1 MGRGEPVPYRMY
13 QLTKRIFDV
22 LSSLVVIILFSWLF
36 IIISIWILIDSRGGI
51 FYKQIRVGKNGKEFN
66 LLKFRSMRTG
76 ADKSG
81 QLTIGNDA
89 RVTTVGRFIRKFK
102 IDEFPQLIN
111 ILKGEMSVVG
121 PRPEVPKYVA
131 MYTADQKKVLSVLPG
146 LTDYASLEYLDEQK
160 VLGASVD
167 PEKTYVEEVMPKKL
181 ALNLKYILE
190 RGFSLDV
197 KLIFKTI
204 YRVFQ
209 R

>member
-1 MGRGEPVPYRMY
+1 MY
-13 QLTKRIFDV
+13 KVCKRIFDI
-22 LSSLVVIILFSWLF
+22 LASLITIVMLSWLF
-36 IIISIWILIDSRGGI
+36 IIIAIWILIDSRGGI
-51 FYKQIRVGKNGKEFN
+51 FYKQIRVGKDGKEFN

-81 QLTIGNDA
+81 QLTIGSDS
-89 RVTTVGRFIRKFK
+89 RVTSVGRFIRKFK

-111 ILKGEMSVVG
+111 ILKGEMSIVG

-131 MYTADQKKVLSVLPG
+131 MYSADQRKVLSVLPG

-160 VLGASVD
+160 VLGASAD

-181 ALNLKYILE
+181 DLNLKYISE
-190 RGFSLDV
+190 RSLILDV

-204 YRVFQ
+204 YGVFGKK
-209 R
+209 